1 MPTKNFLSPEEKNYL
16 QEALKKETR
25 PEVRE
30 RILIFLL
37 ENDGKNYQQI
47 ADFLGCSP
55 RTVAYWAVHGSPN
68 NLETLQDKRAK
79 GNNKKAT
86 DEYINLLLE
95 TVDKNPTEL
104 GYEFGRWTAKRLAEH
119 LEKETGISLSGSQV
133 VRILKKKKYL
143 FGWTSMCH

>member
-16 QEALKKETR
+16 QQALKKETR

-37 ENDGKNYQQI
+37 ENDGKNYQEI
-47 ADFLGCSP
+47 AEFLGCSP

-95 TVDKNPTEL
+95 TVDKNPT
-104 GYEFGRWTAKRLAEH
+104 
-119 LEKETGISLSGSQV
+119 
-133 VRILKKKKYL
+133 
-143 FGWTSMCH
+143 